1 MAVFPAL
8 RPGTRTFTAA
18 TYPGVAHIAYSGRES
33 RVRTSNA
40 STGARLRLQ
49 FPGISEAQMLEIASH
64 YAGQRGR
71 FLPFTLPDAVLSG
84 MTNPAALTPAGYLW
98 IYAGSPK
105 VVDIS
110 TGTAAAPSCVHD
122 VELELELVPEVSRL
136 ASGARWSAVAAIAG
150 GVANGGNV
158 SLAGAQWSAAASITS
173 ADNIY
178 DGSASGAA
186 WSATA
191 SIVGGSVNY
200 AVTTAGAEWT
210 ASAAIAGGAGSGAE
224 TDPNFSSVSLLLH
237 MDGSNGS
244 TTFTD
249 SSSSPKAI
257 TKYGNAQISTTQS
270 KFGGASGL
278 FDGNGDYLT
287 ASSADFSFGTG
298 DFTVEGWMY
307 VVDGTSYKAIA
318 SFVSGSNNNSL
329 YVLNSTL
336 IWFDVTSRAASASF
350 SLSTWHHFAVTRA
363 SGVVRV
369 FLNGTKSSSDYTTS
383 FNIASGSVRIGV
395 RGASLS
401 EFFNGYIDDFRITK
415 GVARY
420 TANFTPPTAAFPNS

>member
-18 TYPGVAHIAYSGRES
+18 TYPGVAHIAYSGRQS

-49 FPGISEAQMLEIASH
+49 FPGITEAQMLEIASH

-84 MTNPAALTPAGYLW
+84 MTNPAVLTPAGYLW

-200 AVTTAGAEWT
+200 AVTTAGAAWS
-210 ASAAIAGGAGSGAE
+210 ASAAIAGGTGSASDATYLWQIANTDNPPANAYRLYGA
-224 TDPNFSSVSLLLH
+224 TS
-237 MDGSNGS
+237 GSFLGRARLS
-244 TTFTD
+244 TTTSTGYKRDQIIAAFTLNKPVSINVNGVTRTGAVSVAAILQDSGTPTERVLLNFNVSPLFTD
-249 SSSSPKAI
+249 TAVGDTSLAI
-257 TKYGNAQISTTQS
+257 TI
-270 KFGGASGL
+270 L
-278 FDGNGDYLT
+278 
-287 ASSADFSFGTG
+287 
-298 DFTVEGWMY
+298 
-307 VVDGTSYKAIA
+307 
-318 SFVSGSNNNSL
+318 
-329 YVLNSTL
+329 
-336 IWFDVTSRAASASF
+336 
-350 SLSTWHHFAVTRA
+350 
-363 SGVVRV
+363 
-369 FLNGTKSSSDYTTS
+369 
-383 FNIASGSVRIGV
+383 
-395 RGASLS
+395 
-401 EFFNGYIDDFRITK
+401 
-415 GVARY
+415 
-420 TANFTPPTAAFPNS
+420 